1 MLNER
6 SEILFIYQVK
16 DANPNGDPLEG
27 NKPRTDPETGV
38 ATVTD
43 VRIKR
48 WIRDYWHDR
57 LGLPIWIIE
66 DRKEDA
72 TLKEAFERFQDMMK
86 QADKNPKDIQKSKEK
101 LDEAMEYV
109 KKNWIDVRA
118 FGCVMPT
125 SGKSEKTPTITLT
138 GPVQFSGFNRSFH
151 KVEPM
156 VIQGTAAFAGGQGA
170 FQRSFREDQI
180 LPYACI
186 GVYGVVNEIASR
198 ETGMTEEDRHLLLE
212 GLWKGCLDLISRSKF
227 GHQPL
232 MLIHIKYN
240 DGYRIGDLTQRIK
253 FIGNV
258 EDDKLRDVTDF
269 KLDLRKLKEDIEKVD
284 DKISAVEYIYDD
296 RLRFEGNLSP
306 ADLPKAKP
314 LSL

>member
-6 SEILFIYQVK
+6 SEILFVYQVK
-16 DANPNGDPLEG
+16 DANPNGDPLED

-48 WIRDYWHDR
+48 WIRDYWRDR
-57 LGLPIWIIE
+57 LNKPIWIIE
-66 DRKEDA
+66 DWKEDG
-72 TLKEAFERFQDMMK
+72 TLKEAFERLDELMK
-86 QADKNPKDIQKSKEK
+86 KAKKETKEIDSSNPKFKEA
-101 LDEAMEYV
+101 LALV
-109 KKNWIDVRA
+109 SNTWIDVRT

-125 SGKSEKTPTITLT
+125 GGKRTVTLT

-156 VIQGTAAFAGGQGA
+156 TIQGTAAFPSKAKQH
-170 FQRSFREDQI
+170 QRSFREDQI

-269 KLDLRKLKEDIEKVD
+269 KLDLRKLKEDIKKVD